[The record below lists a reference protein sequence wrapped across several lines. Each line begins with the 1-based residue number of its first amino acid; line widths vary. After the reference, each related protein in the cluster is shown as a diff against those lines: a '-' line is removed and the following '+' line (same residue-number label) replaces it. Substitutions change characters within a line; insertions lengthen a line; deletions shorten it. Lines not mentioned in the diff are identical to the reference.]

1 MLGME
6 LLEKEIEVVVG
17 SPEIERFRELENEL
31 VEIGLLVGLSIG
43 TERVGDQE
51 SEHHDIE

>member
-17 SPEIERFRELENEL
+17 SPEIERFRELEDEL

-43 TERVGDQE
+43 AERVGDQE
-51 SEHHDIE
+51 SEHDDIE